1 VVILVVVSLADLLV
15 VSMVETL
22 AFIYFNYRVVVFV
35 VKPLVLL
42 VVVSGSHCDPVI
54 LKQNCH
60 GNYGG
65 DFIGS

>member
-42 VVVSGSHCDPVI
+42 VVVSGSHYDPVI

>member
-1 VVILVVVSLADLLV
+1 VADLLV

-22 AFIYFNYRVVVFV
+22 AFIYYSMVVFV
-35 VKPLVLL
+35 VKLLVLL
-42 VVVSGSHCDPVI
+42 VVVSGSHYDPVI
-54 LKQNCH
+54 LKQNRH